1 MVSLCLNPLDLK
13 YKKKLSDNALEN
25 SWGESQVVELQRL
38 DLSHNKISALS
49 DQLGSLGSLTLLNV
63 SHNQL
68 KLLPPVLG
76 K

>member
-13 YKKKLSDNALEN
+13 YNKKLSDNALEN